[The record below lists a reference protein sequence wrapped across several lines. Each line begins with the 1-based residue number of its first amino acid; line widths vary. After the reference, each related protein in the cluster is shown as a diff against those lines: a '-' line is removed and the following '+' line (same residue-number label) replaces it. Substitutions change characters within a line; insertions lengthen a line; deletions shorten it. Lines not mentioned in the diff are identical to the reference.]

1 MNKKLCQAWSVK
13 QAQSTLLR
21 VRETRVSSRH
31 RSSAFATP
39 RLAVGLS
46 QSALHSLASRHSPV
60 YGTLCSAAVS
70 YRTTLWLNTSDF
82 TLIHRYVCGIES
94 KRLTPVLLRFQW
106 MWPSEANLVT
116 LRLLNSTRAVDAGL
130 FRQQVRAKQKTHL
143 HKIWIFQRDRWV
155 LLSDWI
161 QWCLLNDT

>member
-1 MNKKLCQAWSVK
+1 MISET
-13 QAQSTLLR
+13 STIYAAPSSRDYSL
-21 VRETRVSSRH
+21 ESRH

-46 QSALHSLASRHSPV
+46 QSALHSLATPV

-70 YRTTLWLNTSDF
+70 YRTTLWLNSSDF

-116 LRLLNSTRAVDAGL
+116 LRLLNLTRAVDAGL
-130 FRQQVRAKQKTHL
+130 FRQQVRAKQKRTYIKYEFSNAIGGSYYL
-143 HKIWIFQRDRWV
+143 IEYNGV
-155 LLSDWI
+155 
-161 QWCLLNDT
+161 C

>member
-1 MNKKLCQAWSVK
+1 MSGVISET
-13 QAQSTLLR
+13 STIRCSEFARLESRESTPQLR
-21 VRETRVSSRH
+21 IRH
-31 RSSAFATP
+31 SALGCRP
-39 RLAVGLS
+39 LAVGTS
-46 QSALHSLASRHSPV
+46 QSRQSPV

-94 KRLTPVLLRFQW
+94 KRLIPVLLRFQW

-116 LRLLNSTRAVDAGL
+116 LRLLNSTRALDAGL

-143 HKIWIFQRDRWV
+143 HTIWIFQRDRWV